1 MPSHLL
7 PPEAWRSEAFA
18 EDLLEPAQPS
28 PVVPARQ
35 RRTGRLLLSVLP
47 VMLVLAGAVA
57 LGLGVA

>member
-1 MPSHLL
+1 MQSHLL

-18 EDLLEPAQPS
+18 EDLFEPAQPS

-35 RRTGRLLLSVLP
+35 LRTGRLLLSVLP
-47 VMLVLAGAVA
+47 VMLVLAGALA